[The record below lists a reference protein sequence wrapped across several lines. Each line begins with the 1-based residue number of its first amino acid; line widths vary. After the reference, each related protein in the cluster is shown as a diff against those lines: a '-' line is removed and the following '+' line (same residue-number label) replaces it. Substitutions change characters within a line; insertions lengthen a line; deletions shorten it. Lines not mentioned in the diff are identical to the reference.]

1 MFYTSSVA
9 HTGRHLHA
17 RENGSREKTIDC
29 KHPKN
34 VPEINTNKEMKRTNF
49 GKYTVFSPV
58 IRGASM
64 TRRPGAIISFRDAV
78 VEIATQR
85 S

>member
-17 RENGSREKTIDC
+17 RENGSREKTIYC

-34 VPEINTNKEMKRTNF
+34 VPEINTNKDMKRTNYG
-49 GKYTVFSPV
+49 GKGVVTHMYSP
-58 IRGASM
+58 RTGNKGREHDEK
-64 TRRPGAIISFRDAV
+64 TRSDHLLQG
-78 VEIATQR
+78 
-85 S
+85 